1 MAPMR
6 VTVLLAAVV
15 VLVPLPSFTAVAPQD
30 APRAARS
37 VHLRYESPEATAFYG
52 EVTVERSVPGSY
64 FEVCGF
70 TGGYFGIQ
78 EQAHGRK
85 VVIFSVW
92 DTTRGDDPAA
102 VPEDERV
109 QVLDKADDVVARRF
123 GGEGTGGQSF
133 YTYHWQLGNTY
144 RFLVTATPAGTRTAY
159 AAYFYL
165 PETGAWKHLV
175 TFSTIAGGRRL
186 QRLYSFIEDFRRDT
200 ASAREVRR
208 AMYGNEWVRDADGA
222 WHALT
227 RAQFTASGAAWEA
240 KDTIDAGVAG
250 DRFYLQTGG
259 DTTPHVPLSSV
270 IERPK
275 GEGRPPALPKER

>member
-1 MAPMR
+1 MR
-6 VTVLLAAVV
+6 LTLAVFLTAAVAG
-15 VLVPLPSFTAVAPQD
+15 PSLLSGAPQ
-30 APRAARS
+30 AAPPRAARS
-37 VHLRYESPEATAFYG
+37 VHLRYEAPEATAFYS
-52 EVTVERSVPGSY
+52 EVRVEQSVPGSY

-78 EQAHGRK
+78 EQDKGRK

-92 DTTRGDDPAA
+92 DPTKGDNPNA

-109 QVLDKADDVVARRF
+109 EVLDKADDVRARRF

-133 YTYHWQLGNTY
+133 FTYDWKVGETY
-144 RFLVTATPAGTRTAY
+144 RFLVTATVTGKKTAY

-165 PETGAWKHLV
+165 PEKGAWKHLV
-175 TFSTIAGGRRL
+175 TFRTLAGARRL
-186 QRLYSFIEDFRRDT
+186 ERFYSFIEDFRRDT

-208 AMYGNEWVRDADGA
+208 ALYGNGWVLDEAGQ

-227 RAQFTASGAAWEA
+227 RAQFTASGATWEA
-240 KDTIDAGVAG
+240 RDTIDAGVVG

-259 DTTPHVPLSSV
+259 DTATHTPLLSV
-270 IERPK
+270 MERPA
-275 GEGRPPALPKER
+275 GDGRPPELPKEP

>member
-1 MAPMR
+1 MR
-6 VTVLLAAVV
+6 STLSLAVLAA
-15 VLVPLPSFTAVAPQD
+15 LVAVPSMPAGAPQ
-30 APRAARS
+30 AVPPRAARS
-37 VHLRYESPEATAFYG
+37 VHLKYESPEATAFYG

-78 EQAHGRK
+78 EQEKGQK

-92 DTTRGDDPAA
+92 DPTTGDNPNT

-109 QVLDKADDVVARRF
+109 EVLDKADDVLARRF

-133 YTYHWQLGNTY
+133 YTYDWRVGETY
-144 RFLVTATPAGTRTAY
+144 RFLVTATVTGKKTAY
-159 AAYFYL
+159 AAYFSSAGA
-165 PETGAWKHLV
+165 PAWKHLV
-175 TFSTIAGGRRL
+175 TFRTITGGRRL
-186 QRLYSFIEDFRRDT
+186 ERLYSFIEDFRRDT

-208 AMYGNEWVRDADGA
+208 ATYGNEWVRDVDGA

-227 RAQFTASGAAWEA
+227 RARFTASGATWEA
-240 KDTIDAGVAG
+240 KDTIDAGVVG

-259 DTTPHVPLSSV
+259 DTATQTPLLSV
-270 IERPK
+270 IERPA
-275 GEGRPPALPKER
+275 GGGRPPELPKGA

>member
-1 MAPMR
+1 MR
-6 VTVLLAAVV
+6 LTLLLPAVV
-15 VLVPLPSFTAVAPQD
+15 ALVVPPASTVAAPQE

-37 VHLRYESPEATAFYG
+37 VHLRYEAPEAAAFYG

-78 EQAHGRK
+78 EQARGRK
-85 VVIFSVW
+85 VLIFSVW
-92 DTTRGDDPAA
+92 DPTRGDNPNA

-109 QVLDKADDVVARRF
+109 EVLDKADDVVARRF

-133 YTYHWQLGNTY
+133 YTYDWQVGKTY
-144 RFLVTATPAGTRTAY
+144 RFLVTATVAGKRTAY

-186 QRLYSFIEDFRRDT
+186 ERLYSFIEDFRRDT
-200 ASAREVRR
+200 ASAREARR
-208 AMYGNEWVRDADGA
+208 ATFGNEWVRDEDGA

-227 RAQFTASGAAWEA
+227 RAQFTASGATWEA

-250 DRFYLQTGG
+250 DRFYLHTGG
-259 DTTPHVPLSSV
+259 DTVTHTPLLSV

-275 GEGRPPALPKER
+275 GAGRPPDLPKRP